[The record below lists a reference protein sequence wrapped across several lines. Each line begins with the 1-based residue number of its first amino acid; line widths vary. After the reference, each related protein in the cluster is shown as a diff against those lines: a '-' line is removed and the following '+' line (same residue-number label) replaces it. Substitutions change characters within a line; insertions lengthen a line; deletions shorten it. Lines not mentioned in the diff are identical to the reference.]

1 MASLKRGVQPG
12 VRYEP
17 KGSTTAGRVF
27 GFLAALG
34 DVSFSFAAH
43 SVVLEIQAT
52 IKSTPER
59 PSGKPMWK
67 GSLFAYIIVALC
79 YFPVALI
86 GFYVFGNSVQDN
98 ILISLEKPRWLIAA
112 ANIFVLI
119 HVIGSYQVRT
129 PIHRAHIYIINNV
142 PCGLYI
148 CSALNYRCIV
158 WCRSLLYQ
166 CLICW
171 NPSWSKR

>member
-1 MASLKRGVQPG
+1 MLYIRFFSYSTIAWVASIKRGVQPG

-17 KGSTTAGRVF
+17 KGSTTAGKVF

-52 IKSTPER
+52 IKSTAER
-59 PSGKPMWK
+59 PSRKPMWK

-98 ILISLEKPRWLIAA
+98 ILISLEKPRWLIAL

-119 HVIGSYQVRT
+119 HVIGSYQVCMNVCSLYMYVYM
-129 PIHRAHIYIINNV
+129 IVYMCIYV
-142 PCGLYI
+142 
-148 CSALNYRCIV
+148 V
-158 WCRSLLYQ
+158 
-166 CLICW
+166 
-171 NPSWSKR
+171 